1 MMKKILILMI
11 FISVS
16 LPGSADNEHK
26 QYKQKALPP
35 GLQKKYERTG
45 ELPPG
50 WQKKLVKGEVLDPG
64 LYAVA
69 RRYPVNPADYHL
81 EYVRGTQL
89 FRLED
94 RIIRIVN
101 DTSVVLDIL
110 GINGY

>member
-1 MMKKILILMI
+1 MKKTLILMI
-11 FISVS
+11 LISVS
-16 LPGSADNEHK
+16 IAGLAENENKH
-26 QYKQKALPP
+26 YKQKALPP

-64 LYAVA
+64 LYAIA

-81 EYVRGTQL
+81 EYVRGTEL

-101 DTSVVLDIL
+101 DTSVVLDIF
-110 GINGY
+110 GINTN